1 MNSSFYAL
9 KTTGRFA
16 VIAIL
21 TSDESRN
28 LAFKSKSPF
37 TSQIMTDLS
46 LDPKKIRRTNTWT
59 NKTKYYLRVII

>member
-9 KTTGRFA
+9 KTTGRYA

-37 TSQIMTDLS
+37 TSQTMTDLS
-46 LDPKKIRRTNTWT
+46 LDPKKI
-59 NKTKYYLRVII
+59 